1 MKLPKKNKQVIVER
15 HNKVVY
21 DCGDVVVKV
30 FNGAKPAADILNEAL
45 NLTRAGQ
52 AGINVPELIEVG
64 KVGVNWA
71 IATKKVEGKTL
82 RQILTED
89 PSREDAVLDQLIGL
103 ELEVH
108 SHTNPLL
115 NRQKD
120 KFTRMINS
128 LGDTIS
134 EAQRYEL
141 LHLLDGMPNH
151 AKVCHGDFVPSNIII
166 PEDDLENDPEGQTPV
181 IVDWAHA
188 TQGNGAADCAITYLH
203 LILNGEQEFA
213 EKYLHRY
220 CERQG
225 CSVDYVQ
232 SWCSIVAAAELARG
246 RVFEQDFLMTWVDV
260 VDWV

>member
-1 MKLPKKNKQVIVER
+1 MKLPKDKTVIVER

-21 DCGDVVVKV
+21 DCGDTVVKL
-30 FNGAKPAADILNEAL
+30 FNGAKPAADIMNEAL
-45 NLTRAGQ
+45 NLARAQQ
-52 AGINVPELIEVG
+52 AGLNVPELMKVG

-71 IATKKVEGKTL
+71 IVTKKVEGKTL
-82 RQILTED
+82 RQIMQDNPEIED
-89 PSREDAVLDQLIGL
+89 EVLDLLIGL

-108 SHTNPLL
+108 SHTNALL

-120 KFTRMINS
+120 KLARMINS

-141 LHLLDGMPNH
+141 LHTLDGMPNH
-151 AKVCHGDFVPSNIII
+151 SKICHGDFVPSNIIC
-166 PEDDLENDPEGQTPV
+166 PPGDDLPDGGEPLV

-188 TQGNGAADCAITYLH
+188 TQGNGGADCAITYLH
-203 LILNGEQEFA
+203 LIMNGEKEFA
-213 EKYLHRY
+213 EKYLKRY

-225 CSVDYVQ
+225 CTMQYVQ
-232 SWCSIVAAAELARG
+232 SWMSIVAAAELSRG
-246 RVFEQDFLMTWVDV
+246 RVSERDFLMSWVDV